1 MTLCMRGSQSVN
13 ILTKLAISKFG
24 DISLK
29 NDIKGSNFSIKAG
42 SFRRSRSLRRSQDAS
57 KTGSPTSES
66 SNTSSYNLENSKI
79 SDTVWEEKY
88 GSVSCFENP
97 SKYNS
102 IFINSSKA
110 PIVRFL
116 FPVSDKNTRF
126 TKEDIKVYSHLWREL
141 FGDES
146 PGSLSH
152 YLVSKG
158 WATSSF
164 AFISEFAIGNIG
176 LVLEL
181 ELTKTGWRSVES
193 IATTIFSKLLPSF
206 CTKNIDHLIGFLR
219 EQNLIDIARFLYQN
233 SEDLPMEEC
242 SHLSGIL
249 QENLECL
256 TPCNIFK
263 GFKSLIEINDPNI
276 EKYENNKLNVQWWTG
291 QAIKFQ
297 NFLKS
302 FMNHEN
308 TRILLLGDIK
318 SHNLFDK
325 IEDESE
331 IHTEFFYEFEYYM
344 GRVHLSEDHKYH
356 SQSPYEFNFP
366 TKNPFLPD
374 FVNDPLK
381 LQQLYLECSLKIKI
395 CYAKAP
401 NSKRAHRNTT
411 SVSQQKF
418 EL

>member
-1 MTLCMRGSQSVN
+1 MYKRQ
-13 ILTKLAISKFG
+13 
-24 DISLK
+24 
-29 NDIKGSNFSIKAG
+29 
-42 SFRRSRSLRRSQDAS
+42 
-57 KTGSPTSES
+57 
-66 SNTSSYNLENSKI
+66 
-79 SDTVWEEKY
+79 
-88 GSVSCFENP
+88 
-97 SKYNS
+97 
-102 IFINSSKA
+102 
-110 PIVRFL
+110 
-116 FPVSDKNTRF
+116 
-126 TKEDIKVYSHLWREL
+126 VYSHLWREL

-308 TRILLLGDIK
+308 TRILLLGC
-318 SHNLFDK
+318 L
-325 IEDESE
+325 
-331 IHTEFFYEFEYYM
+331 
-344 GRVHLSEDHKYH
+344 
-356 SQSPYEFNFP
+356 
-366 TKNPFLPD
+366 
-374 FVNDPLK
+374 
-381 LQQLYLECSLKIKI
+381 LY
-395 CYAKAP
+395 
-401 NSKRAHRNTT
+401 T
-411 SVSQQKF
+411 SRCV
-418 EL
+418 